1 VTARVVEG
9 RAGKK
14 SMNHLEAVDRVKDW
28 TRGRFTLEDSDLV
41 MVSEVAAK
49 LPGHPPLQTA
59 VSFWIGGGARHHFT
73 VFKRVEDVLEDDI
86 PPAFMKAALA
96 LSEGVTCSCC

>member
-1 VTARVVEG
+1 MPAR
-9 RAGKK
+9 
-14 SMNHLEAVDRVKDW
+14 SSTTLDAVDRVKDW
-28 TRGRFTLEDSDLV
+28 TRVRFHLHEGDLV
-41 MVSEVAAK
+41 MISEVASK

-59 VSFWIGGGARHHFT
+59 VSFWTGERMRHHFT

-86 PPAFMKAALA
+86 PPAFMKDALA

>member
-1 VTARVVEG
+1 MR
-9 RAGKK
+9 
-14 SMNHLEAVDRVKDW
+14 LDAVDRVKDW
-28 TRGRFTLEDSDLV
+28 TRVRFRLNERDLV
-41 MVSEVAAK
+41 MVSEVASRV
-49 LPGHPPLQTA
+49 PGHPPLQTA
-59 VSFWIGGGARHHFT
+59 VSFWTGERERHHFT